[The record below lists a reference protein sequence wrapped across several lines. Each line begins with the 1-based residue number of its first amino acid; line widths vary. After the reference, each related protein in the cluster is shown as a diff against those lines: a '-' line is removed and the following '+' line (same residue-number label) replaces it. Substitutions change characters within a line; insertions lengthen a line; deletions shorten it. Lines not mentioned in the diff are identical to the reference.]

1 MTLLRV
7 PHASLNKSRPYAG
20 TCEYPRAPS
29 AVTISRCGQSAGKAD
44 LARGRTPQRL
54 YADHRWCG
62 EDKVRP
68 SRRRE
73 EVTRNRGPP
82 ESLVNQV
89 TRSNRS
95 ERNTLS
101 LNWRL
106 A

>member
-1 MTLLRV
+1 MTLLRF
-7 PHASLNKSRPYAG
+7 HARALIKSGHMRETPSTLGYPSRYQSRGADNPQGRP
-20 TCEYPRAPS
+20 
-29 AVTISRCGQSAGKAD
+29 ISEEVGPLRDFPPIPAAS
-44 LARGRTPQRL
+44 
-54 YADHRWCG
+54 G

-73 EVTRNRGPP
+73 EVTRNRDPP

>member
-1 MTLLRV
+1 MTLDQRG
-7 PHASLNKSRPYAG
+7 SLNLAICGNIRGSSSTDRGNNLEVRTIRREGRSRKRSEPSE
-20 TCEYPRAPS
+20 TLRRSPRAS
-29 AVTISRCGQSAGKAD
+29 
-44 LARGRTPQRL
+44 
-54 YADHRWCG
+54 G

-89 TRSNRS
+89 TRSNSS